1 MSHDPD
7 MIFIEALLAAGRVP
21 APADISAET
30 DWQRLA
36 NA

>member
-1 MSHDPD
+1 MNHDPE
-7 MIFIEALLAAGRVP
+7 MIFIEALLAAGQMP

-30 DWQRLA
+30 DWQQLA